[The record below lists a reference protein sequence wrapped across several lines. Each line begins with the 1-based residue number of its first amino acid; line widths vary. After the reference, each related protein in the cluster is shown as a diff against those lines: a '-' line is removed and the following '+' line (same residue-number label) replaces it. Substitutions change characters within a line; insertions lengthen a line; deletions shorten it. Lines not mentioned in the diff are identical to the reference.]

1 MGAANHPGHD
11 RAGTGPLAEG
21 SAGAVVATGGHQH
34 AAGHSH
40 AVGADA
46 DRRLLTVALVLIGA
60 FMVAEVVAGVLAGSL
75 ALLSDSAHM
84 LTDAGAIVLALVAAR
99 LADRPPR
106 GGYTFGL
113 KRAEILSAQAN
124 GLTLL
129 LLAGVLTWQAVRR
142 LLDPHP
148 VAGGLVLV
156 TALVGVVV
164 NAVASAVLRRA
175 DRSSLNIEGAFQH
188 ILTDLFAFAAAAL
201 AGAVILVTGWDRAD
215 ALATLL
221 VAALMIR
228 AGVRLVGQSGRIF
241 LEAAPAGTDMPA
253 LGAELVALP
262 GVAEVHDLHVWQ
274 ITSGQPALS
283 AHVLVDDGRDC
294 HAIRVRI
301 ERLLRDRHHID
312 HSTLQVDHLDGH
324 GSPPV
329 VDEHCAQ
336 PHGAVYRSA
345 GTTPA
350 GHDAVV
356 S

>member
-201 AGAVILVTGWDRAD
+201 AGAVILLTGWDRAD

-241 LEAAPAGTDMPA
+241 LEAAPAGTDMP
-253 LGAELVALP
+253 
-262 GVAEVHDLHVWQ
+262 DW
-274 ITSGQPALS
+274 
-283 AHVLVDDGRDC
+283 
-294 HAIRVRI
+294 
-301 ERLLRDRHHID
+301 
-312 HSTLQVDHLDGH
+312 
-324 GSPPV
+324 SP
-329 VDEHCAQ
+329 CRA
-336 PHGAVYRSA
+336 
-345 GTTPA
+345 
-350 GHDAVV
+350 
-356 S
+356 